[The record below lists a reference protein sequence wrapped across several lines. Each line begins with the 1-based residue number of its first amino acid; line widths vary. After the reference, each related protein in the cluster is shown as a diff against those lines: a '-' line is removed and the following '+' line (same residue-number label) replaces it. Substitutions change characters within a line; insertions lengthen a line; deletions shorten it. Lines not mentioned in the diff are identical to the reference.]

1 VKRTHA
7 DISKVKGRLSCTL
20 ETPIEE
26 DLQIFANWIFANWMT
41 DYYADPPVLD
51 LWSGCG
57 SD

>member
-7 DISKVKGRLSCTL
+7 DISKVKERLSCTL

-26 DLQIFANWIFANWMT
+26 DLQIFANWVT

-51 LWSGCG
+51 LWSGRG